1 MDAPQFHQRT
11 RMLTVAYTEIQMQD
25 MGVFWLRVAAVF
37 YSVGLLHAI
46 LVISL
51 RRASLF
57 RVAIGAF
64 YTGVVLHLVSAV
76 EMTRALHHLPVNSFI
91 ESASLC
97 ALLIALAF
105 LIVYQRYKFS
115 SLAVFIFPVV
125 FLLTMLGSMESP
137 VASWPNERVRD
148 VWLFL
153 HVIMILLGYAGL
165 LITAVASIF
174 YLIQERQLKR
184 KRPAA
189 FFDRLPPLA
198 TLDTL
203 ITHSMNFGFI
213 FITLGVI
220 TASTWAFIESGSTW
234 FANPRIGLALLT
246 WFFYLAMVFLRAT
259 AGWRG
264 RKAAVMAIVVLCC
277 SALTWAAHVG
287 LRALITR

>member
-1 MDAPQFHQRT
+1 
-11 RMLTVAYTEIQMQD
+11 MQD

-64 YTGVVLHLVSAV
+64 YTGVVLHVVSAV
-76 EMTRALHHLPVNSFI
+76 EMTHTLHHLPVNSFI

-97 ALLIALAF
+97 ALLFGLAF
-105 LIVYQRYKFS
+105 LIVYWRYKFS

-125 FLLTMLGSMESP
+125 FLLTMLGSMETP

-153 HVIMILLGYAGL
+153 HVVMILLGYAGL

-220 TASTWAFIESGSTW
+220 AASTWAFIESGATW
-234 FANPRIGLALLT
+234 FSNPRITLALLT

-287 LRALITR
+287 LRSLITR